1 MKTGIIGGTF
11 DPIHKGHISIA
22 EAAYTEYRLDRLI
35 FMPAGDPYF
44 KSGKNVTPAGL
55 RLEMTRACISA
66 YSERFECSD
75 FEIRD
80 KNTYSSITFSRLKLL
95 YPEEDY
101 YFIMGLDS
109 LISLPKWYKP
119 DLLLKNTVILCASRE
134 TDGPSA
140 AEAEELVTRQ
150 REYFSEKYS
159 LSADI
164 RLIHT
169 PLVDI
174 SSTQIREKVRRN
186 EDISGLVTPETE
198 AFIYKHKLYREQ

>member
-1 MKTGIIGGTF
+1 MGGTF
-11 DPIHKGHISIA
+11 NPIHFGHLLLA
-22 EAAYTEYRLDRLI
+22 ETAFYQFGLDEVLIMPNKNPYYKKMTNSVTEKDRVEMVRLAIEDNDHFRFSKEELNRDGTTYTVE
-35 FMPAGDPYF
+35 
-44 KSGKNVTPAGL
+44 T
-55 RLEMTRACISA
+55 LENLTKANPDC
-66 YSERFECSD
+66 
-75 FEIRD
+75 
-80 KNTYSSITFSRLKLL
+80 
-95 YPEEDY
+95 DY

-150 REYFSEKYS
+150 REYFSEKYN